1 MSLGVALCIFL
12 SFEAVV
18 CLLLRIAVSSR
29 FRVALVA
36 QLQDDDEYADIVEDI
51 RIECEECGGRVV
63 EVQVPR
69 ICQDPCLDP
78 RHIHDP
84 DDLPQNS
91 GDDDSSSSAS
101 AVGVKR
107 EEAEGGSGREA
118 EKVKSEQDAKAAVKD
133 EKADKNVADEIV
145 TQEMILEALEGKT
158 KVMPP
163 MVGYAYV
170 AFIDC
175 EASANARKVR
185 WRLIIAKARRS
196 VL

>member
-1 MSLGVALCIFL
+1 M
-12 SFEAVV
+12 
-18 CLLLRIAVSSR
+18 
-29 FRVALVA
+29 

-63 EVQVPR
+63 EVQIPR
-69 ICQDPCLDP
+69 ICEDPCLDP

-84 DDLPQNS
+84 EEIKQKAED
-91 GDDDSSSSAS
+91 GDASFAS

-107 EEAEGGSGREA
+107 EENNGG
-118 EKVKSEQDAKAAVKD
+118 AAAPETSLVRGEHSSVQTETKD
-133 EKADKNVADEIV
+133 RKTEPNDADEMV
-145 TQEMILEALEGKT
+145 TEDMVLEALQGKT

-175 EASANARKVR
+175 EASANARKV
-185 WRLIIAKARRS
+185 WHFLP
-196 VL
+196 

>member
-1 MSLGVALCIFL
+1 M
-12 SFEAVV
+12 
-18 CLLLRIAVSSR
+18 
-29 FRVALVA
+29 

-84 DDLPQNS
+84 DEIPQKS
-91 GDDDSSSSAS
+91 EDGDSSSSS
-101 AVGVKR
+101 AIGVKR
-107 EEAEGGSGREA
+107 EEVDEGTAREA
-118 EKVKSEQDAKAAVKD
+118 VQAKSEHSIKSEVKD
-133 EKADKNVADEIV
+133 GKTEQKDVDEMV
-145 TQEMILEALEGKT
+145 TEEMILEALQGKT

-185 WRLIIAKARRS
+185 WLLTTHLFAGASSPALIRGCS
-196 VL
+196 V